1 MGNVPALVPRV
12 AARIA
17 ELARQTERPIKLV
30 GWSLGGVLAREAIR
44 LHPGRVDRVVT
55 MGTPVVGGPKYTVAA
70 EYYRRRGFD
79 LDHVEERFAEANS
92 APLPVRITAIYSRL
106 DGVVAWKACIDH
118 NPHNNVEHVE
128 VEAGHAEL
136 GFSSRV
142 FRIVAQSLSE

>member
-1 MGNVPALVPRV
+1 MSSSCG
-12 AARIA
+12 
-17 ELARQTERPIKLV
+17 
-30 GWSLGGVLAREAIR
+30 R
-44 LHPGRVDRVVT
+44 LLNHEP
-55 MGTPVVGGPKYTVAA
+55 
-70 EYYRRRGFD
+70 
-79 LDHVEERFAEANS
+79 
-92 APLPVRITAIYSRL
+92 IYSRL